1 VISFDPLALGAPPFI
16 IASSLK
22 FFKKIKWSTNKIS
35 LYSTVV
41 GSTSQH
47 FRVPP
52 LEIIL
57 AVDVEFRLFTVSATV
72 K

>member
-1 VISFDPLALGAPPFI
+1 MPTELLNWAEITHEFDWPIFFFNPISFEITHVVLFRVPLSA
-16 IASSLK
+16 
-22 FFKKIKWSTNKIS
+22 
-35 LYSTVV
+35 STVV

-57 AVDVEFRLFTVSATV
+57 AVD
-72 K
+72 